1 LIIIL
6 IKLFQSQLVSFLPG
20 AVQEYIKSKSKLR
33 ADRQEHEQEIQ
44 RAERNLV
51 RLRELSELS
60 KESFTSEQ
68 LTALTSEIQVQLDTA
83 NEFIRRTVSDK
94 LDIMIEN
101 QQFVLREL
109 RAVNDKL
116 DIMIENQ
123 QFMLRELR
131 RNGNGRNKTGKMDQ
145 V

>member
-1 LIIIL
+1 M
-6 IKLFQSQLVSFLPG
+6 KLFQSQLVSFLPRT
-20 AVQEYIKSKSKLR
+20 VQDYIKSKSKLR

-94 LDIMIEN
+94 LDIMI
-101 QQFVLREL
+101 Q
-109 RAVNDKL
+109 
-116 DIMIENQ
+116 NQ

-131 RNGNGRNKTGKMDQ
+131 RNGNGRNETSKMDQ

>member
-101 QQFVLREL
+101 QQF
-109 RAVNDKL
+109 
-116 DIMIENQ
+116 
-123 QFMLRELR
+123 MLRELR
-131 RNGNGRNKTGKMDQ
+131 RNGNGNGRNKTSKMDQ